1 MGNWIMKIRDIVT
14 EENKK
19 GKITKRQQQPTR
31 GLNKFTDGD
40 HWNSDYTLYRL
51 GLAVAATDGKTVP
64 DTDKESWVG
73 KWKVTAPYSQLDQ
86 DMLKQAY
93 KAVGA
98 DYEDV
103 NQGDMRSQELKST
116 NKASPVAKKKTNKYG
131 V

>member
-1 MGNWIMKIRDIVT
+1 MKINEVIT
-14 EENKK
+14 EATV
-19 GKITKRQQQPTR
+19 GKLTKRQQQATS

-40 HWNSDYTLYRL
+40 RWNGDYTLYRL
-51 GLAVAATDGKTVP
+51 GLAVASTDGKTVP

-73 KWKVTAPYSQLDQ
+73 KWKVAAPYTQADQ

-98 DYEDV
+98 KHKDI
-103 NQGDMRSQELKST
+103 NHGDMRSQELEST
-116 NKASPVAKKKTNKYG
+116 QKTSPVAPKKKNKYG

>member
-1 MGNWIMKIRDIVT
+1 MKINEVIT
-14 EENKK
+14 EATV
-19 GKITKRQQQPTR
+19 GKLLKRQQQPTR

-51 GLAVAATDGKTVP
+51 GLAVAATDGKTDP

-73 KWKVTAPYSQLDQ
+73 KWKVTAPYSQVDQ
-86 DMLKQAY
+86 DMLKKAY

-98 DYEDV
+98 EYEDV
-103 NQGDMRSQELKST
+103 NHGDMRSQELEST
-116 NKASPVAKKKTNKYG
+116 GKQSPVAARKKNKYG

>member
-1 MGNWIMKIRDIVT
+1 MKINEVIT
-14 EENKK
+14 EATL
-19 GKITKRQQQPTR
+19 GKLSKRQQQATR

-51 GLAVAATDGKTVP
+51 GLAVAATDGKSVP

-73 KWKVTAPYSQLDQ
+73 KWKVTAPYSQADQ
-86 DMLKQAY
+86 DMLKKAY
-93 KAVGA
+93 QAVGA

-103 NQGDMRSQELKST
+103 NHGDMRSQELEST
-116 NKASPVAKKKTNKYG
+116 HKASPVAARKKNKYG

>member
-1 MGNWIMKIRDIVT
+1 MKINEVIA
-14 EENKK
+14 EASL
-19 GKITKRQQQPTR
+19 GKLSKRQQQSTR

-40 HWNSDYTLYRL
+40 RWNGDYTLYRL
-51 GLAVAATDGKTVP
+51 GLAVACTDGKTVP

-73 KWKVTAPYSQLDQ
+73 KWKVAAPYSQADQ

-98 DYEDV
+98 KYQDI
-103 NQGDMRSQELKST
+103 NHGDMRSQELEST
-116 NKASPVAKKKTNKYG
+116 HKASPVAPKKKNKYG

>member
-1 MGNWIMKIRDIVT
+1 MKIKDIIT
-14 EENKK
+14 EESV
-19 GKITKRQQQPTR
+19 GKLTKRQQQPTR

-51 GLAVAATDGKTVP
+51 GLAVASTDGKTDP

-73 KWKVTAPYSQLDQ
+73 KWKVTAPYSQADQ
-86 DMLKQAY
+86 DMLKKAY

-98 DYEDV
+98 KYTDV
-103 NQGDMRSQELKST
+103 NKGDMRSQELEST
-116 NKASPVAKKKTNKYG
+116 GKQSPVAPKKKNKYG

>member
-1 MGNWIMKIRDIVT
+1 MKINEVIVEAT
-14 EENKK
+14 V
-19 GKITKRQQQPTR
+19 GKLTKRQQQSTR

-40 HWNSDYTLYRL
+40 RWNGDYTLYRL
-51 GLAVAATDGKTVP
+51 GLAVASTDGKSVP

-73 KWKVTAPYSQLDQ
+73 KWKVAAPYSQVDQ

-98 DYEDV
+98 KHEDV
-103 NQGDMRSQELKST
+103 NHGDMRSQELEGT
-116 NKASPVAKKKTNKYG
+116 NKSSPVAPKKKNKYG

>member
-1 MGNWIMKIRDIVT
+1 MKIKDIIT
-14 EENKK
+14 EENSK
-19 GKITKRQQQPTR
+19 GKISKRHQQPTR

-86 DMLKQAY
+86 DMLKKAY
-93 KAVGA
+93 QAVGA
-98 DYEDV
+98 EYTDV
-103 NQGDMRSQELKST
+103 NKGDMRSQELKST
-116 NKASPVAKKKTNKYG
+116 HKTSPVAKKKKNKYG

>member
-1 MGNWIMKIRDIVT
+1 MKINEVIT
-14 EENKK
+14 EATV
-19 GKITKRQQQPTR
+19 GKLLKRQQRATR

-51 GLAVAATDGKTVP
+51 GLAVASTDGKSVP

-73 KWKVTAPYSQLDQ
+73 RWKVTAPYSQADQ

-98 DYEDV
+98 DYEDI
-103 NQGDMRSQELKST
+103 NHGDMRSQELEST
-116 NKASPVAKKKTNKYG
+116 GKQSPVAPRKKNKYG

>member
-1 MGNWIMKIRDIVT
+1 MKINEVIT
-14 EENKK
+14 EESI
-19 GKITKRQQQPTR
+19 GKLSKRQQQPTR

-51 GLAVAATDGKTVP
+51 GLAVAATDGKSVP

-73 KWKVTAPYSQLDQ
+73 KWKVTAPYSQADQ

-103 NQGDMRSQELKST
+103 NKGDMRSQELEST
-116 NKASPVAKKKTNKYG
+116 GKQSPVPQKKKNKYG